1 MRLKRSKKYDT
12 NDIDILTSQFEDHAS
27 IKKIKLSYPE
37 IVPHTFNFTL
47 VSAEDV
53 KKKTNYEPER

>member
-12 NDIDILTSQFEDHAS
+12 NDIDILTSQFKDHAS
-27 IKKIKLSYPE
+27 IKKIKLSFPE

-53 KKKTNYEPER
+53 KKTNYKPER